1 MSNYVIISYNN
12 NRSYLAKLK
21 PNSYYRGIFQL
32 TDLSGKYYTR
42 DNGRDLYV
50 NSDLKVCGCDGRD
63 VCNYSVDSVEFV
75 TNELIFK
82 LKKHKT
88 ELKEV
93 IEILSN
99 IDSTVLKFL
108 HLHLDS
114 NRVSNMD
121 NIVTEFESLVLEN
134 KSVSYE
140 QYENLFKNSD
150 KPVLCKVSNKSDTLS
165 SSTVFKV
172 IKKEFN
178 ILNDSFVTI
187 DNEKYLFVEP
197 LDYRL

>member
-50 NSDLKVCGCDGRD
+50 NSDLEVCGSNGRD
-63 VCNYSVDSVEFV
+63 VCNYSVNYIEFV
-75 TNELIFK
+75 TNELILK
-82 LKKHKT
+82 LKKHS
-88 ELKEV
+88 KEV
-93 IEILSN
+93 KEIKEILSN

-108 HLHLDS
+108 HLYLDS
-114 NRVSNMD
+114 NKVSSID
-121 NIVTEFESLVLEN
+121 DIIIEFDSLTLEN
-134 KSVSYE
+134 KSTSYK

-150 KPVLCKVSNKSDTLS
+150 KPVLCKVSNKSNNLS
-165 SSTVFKV
+165 SSTVFKL

-178 ILNDSFVTI
+178 VLSDSFFTV

-197 LDYRL
+197 LEYRL